1 MLRLGTWLA
10 LAILMASPR
19 PGVDGYE
26 PKRIRKVADLR
37 DNMCPVMGHWPC
49 VLLLNATGSAGC
61 STREPVWSH
70 TAAMRGHGVRAVHR
84 G

>member
-19 PGVDGYE
+19 SGVDGYE

-37 DNMCPVMGHWPC
+37 DNMYPVMGH
-49 VLLLNATGSAGC
+49 
-61 STREPVWSH
+61 
-70 TAAMRGHGVRAVHR
+70 
-84 G
+84 